1 MRVLGKEY
9 VYPVYILKC
18 DVCNTYLEYN
28 VYDLHYRELDICKPY
43 IYKVPYITCPVCNEH
58 IDIRSDDPVR
68 NDYEKLNN
76 L

>member
-28 VYDLHYRELDICKPY
+28 AYDIHTRASGIYKPY
-43 IYKVPYITCPVCNEH
+43 IKCPICNEH
-58 IDIRSDDPVR
+58 IDIGYDDLVI
-68 NDYEKLNN
+68 NDYKKINN
-76 L
+76 F

>member
-18 DVCNTYLEYN
+18 EICNTYLEYN
-28 VYDLHYRELDICKPY
+28 AYDLHCRGLNL
-43 IYKVPYITCPVCNEH
+43 YKPYITCPICSTKN
-58 IDIRSDDPVR
+58 DIGYDDPVI
-68 NDYEKLNN
+68 NDYKKLND